1 MCGLAGIVDFE
12 RPVDATELGVLAG
25 ALAHRGPDDRDEW
38 CGDGV
43 GLAHRR
49 LAIIDLSASGRQPMV
64 DATGRLRLV
73 FNGELYNYRELRP
86 ELERLGHRFATQTDT
101 EVLLTAYA
109 AWGPRCVER
118 FRGMWSFAI
127 WDDERRLLFCSRDRF
142 GIKPLL
148 YRLDG
153 RRLVFASEIK
163 AFRTAYGPLEAN
175 ERVVH
180 DYIAYS
186 HLDRGED
193 TFVSGIKHLPP
204 AHSLTFDRTGLRL
217 SRYWTLQDSE
227 RPDDPVEAVRA
238 AMFESLRLHVR
249 SDVPVGTCL
258 SGGIDSSTIV
268 VGVRRLLDE
277 GLDEHGAVTR
287 KSFTAYFEEK
297 GFDEREFARAAA
309 EGAAVDDAH
318 WITFDSDRLVRDL
331 PTIIWDQDEPFGSL
345 SQTAHWYVTAAAREA
360 GITVLLDGQGGDE
373 VFAGYWVSFGPRLLD
388 LLGVRSAR
396 RLVAETR
403 ALQRVH
409 GLGPNV
415 AVSGMVRTAVPDW
428 VTDWVRA
435 RRSGAIELV
444 HPGIRRGRTRNGS
457 APKSFPDALRR
468 HLADLLTRSQLPVLL
483 RYEDRISMA
492 HSIEARVPFLDHPL
506 VELVFSLRGDDLIH
520 DGRTKSVLRDAFA
533 DLLPPLI
540 RDRTDKKG
548 FGVPQELM
556 LRGELGRLA
565 TEVFAS
571 SEFERRGF
579 VNAREARK
587 KLRDHLEHGAPAG
600 WELWRV
606 LNLELWARRYLE

>member
-1 MCGLAGIVDFE
+1 MCGLAGIVDLD
-12 RPVDATELGVLAG
+12 RPVDTRELAALSG
-25 ALAHRGPDDRDEW
+25 ALEHRGPDDHDVWFGE
-38 CGDGV
+38 GV

-49 LAIIDLSASGRQPMV
+49 LAILDLSAAGRQPMV
-64 DATGRLRLV
+64 DATGRFRLI

-86 ELERLGHRFATQTDT
+86 ELERLGHRFQTQTDS

-109 AWGPRCVER
+109 AWGSRCVER
-118 FRGMWSFAI
+118 FRGMWAFAI
-127 WDDERRLLFCSRDRF
+127 WDDERRCLFCSRDRF

-148 YRLDG
+148 YRFDG

-163 AFRTAYGPLEAN
+163 AFRTAYGPLEPN
-175 ERVVH
+175 EQVVH
-180 DYIAYS
+180 DYLAYS
-186 HLDRGED
+186 HLDRGVD
-193 TFVSGIKHLPP
+193 TFVAGIKHVPP
-204 AHSLTFDRTGLRL
+204 AHSLTFDRDGLRL
-217 SRYWTLQDSE
+217 NRYWTLESGD
-227 RPDDPVEAVRA
+227 RPDDPVDAVRTA
-238 AMFESLRLHVR
+238 VFDSLRLHVR

-258 SGGIDSSTIV
+258 SGGIDSTTIV
-268 VGVRRLLDE
+268 VGVRRLLGE
-277 GLDEHGAVTR
+277 ALDEHGVVTR
-287 KSFTAYFEEK
+287 KSFTAYFEED
-297 GFDEREFARAAA
+297 GYDERRFARAAA
-309 EGAAVDDAH
+309 EGAGVDDAH

-345 SQTAHWYVTAAAREA
+345 SPTAHWYVMAAAREA

-373 VFAGYWVSFGPRLLD
+373 VFAGYWVSFGPRLRD
-388 LLGVRSAR
+388 LLGVRTAR

-409 GLGPNV
+409 GLGADV
-415 AVSGMVRTAVPDW
+415 AVAGMVRSAAPDW

-444 HPGIRRGRTRNGS
+444 HPGIRRRRTRNGS
-457 APKSFPDALRR
+457 GPKSFPDALRR
-468 HLADLLTRSQLPVLL
+468 HLADLLTRSQLPELL
-483 RYEDRISMA
+483 RYEDRSSMA

-520 DGRTKSVLRDAFA
+520 DGRTKSVLRDAFS

-548 FGVPQELM
+548 FGVPQQQM

-565 TEVFAS
+565 TDVFAS
-571 SEFERRGF
+571 SELERRGF
-579 VNAREARK
+579 VDAREARAR
-587 KLRDHLEHGAPAG
+587 LRDHLEHGAPAG

-606 LNLELWARRYLE
+606 LNLELWARRYLD